1 MSSAPPSLMPVSF
14 AQRRGRR
21 LGLMLL
27 PLLALPLLAWLTP
40 QYEVANTLIAPLQP
54 SLALALAATACV
66 GWRAL
71 PAVIVGALLAMFSW
85 PLVEPAGSQ
94 WVDALALVAQCAFGG
109 LLMRRS
115 GRSDDLALDSSP
127 AIRRLVAVALACAGL
142 GAVAEL
148 LDSALP
154 SASVTR
160 PAVAAL
166 VRATADGGSVMLL
179 VPVVLALA
187 APQRERW
194 AARWR
199 SVVLPLAALA
209 LLLLAALAGIHERDR
224 DQALARFD
232 RDADVVFAR
241 TQALLDAPL
250 QAVLALNGAM
260 QASALPVSNAQF
272 DALARP
278 WLARTAGLAE
288 IGWLDA
294 PRGDGGAPVVRH
306 LLPAL
311 AGAAGAAASPGD
323 TLAGAAALRGALA
336 KALAQDG
343 PLLVPALSSDA
354 AAASGT
360 APPSNRPA
368 LVIYQAVPAE
378 SGSGTRQVV
387 FATVLI
393 ERLLNPL
400 MAARTDALQAC
411 LFDADPRAER
421 RHLYGPGSCEAAAP
435 THDNQFNREAGFE
448 LAGRRWALRI
458 SQPLR
463 TQGGVW
469 LFALP
474 ALAGGSLLAALL
486 LALTGRVQRVE
497 TEARS
502 RSLDMQRDIDQLRAQ
517 LQRQERSLDGVFDA
531 VQTGVALIEADGRI
545 QRVNAAF
552 ADLVGVSAAELRR
565 RPIDDLLQDDDQPQ
579 PGRILAL
586 LQQAG
591 DELLHSSLRLRLAG
605 GKVMP
610 ALVTL
615 RPLRERDGR
624 LGAAVCALHDL
635 SDNLRRRQAERV
647 LGDVLD
653 LTRSETAGAPA
664 PTAGATVSRP
674 MPLAAM
680 ATAAPAAALSPAGS
694 GPLQRILCIHGSAER
709 EAFLSVAFEERP
721 LVRLSHAGNASDGLV
736 LAETEAPHLVL
747 LDLGLPGDDGLA
759 LLQQLSSDPRTRAI
773 PVIVLSDDPR
783 PDRIDAAFS
792 AGARAYLTQPLDAR
806 QLLAAVDELI

>member
-1 MSSAPPSLMPVSF
+1 MTMSSAPPSLMPIP
-14 AQRRGRR
+14 AARRQDRQWW
-21 LGLMLL
+21 LMLL
-27 PLLALPLLAWLTP
+27 PALALPPLTWLTP

-54 SLALALAATACV
+54 ALALALAVTACI

-71 PAVIVGALLAMFSW
+71 PAVLIGALLAMFSW
-85 PLVEPAGSQ
+85 PLAEPDGTQ
-94 WVDALALVAQCAFGG
+94 WIDALVLVAQVGFGG

-115 GRSDDLALDSSP
+115 SRNDDLALDSGP
-127 AIRRLVAVALACAGL
+127 AIRRLIAVAIACAIL
-142 GAVAEL
+142 GALAEL
-148 LDSALP
+148 LGSALP
-154 SASVTR
+154 STSVTR
-160 PAVAAL
+160 PGVAAL
-166 VRATADGGSVMLL
+166 VRATTDGGSVLIL
-179 VPVVLALA
+179 VPVVLAFI

-199 SVVLPLAALA
+199 SVALPLGGLS
-209 LLLLAALAGIHERDR
+209 LLMLAALAGIHDRDR

-232 RDADVVFAR
+232 RDADVLFSR
-241 TQALLDAPL
+241 TQSLLDAPL
-250 QAVLALNGAM
+250 QAVLAVQGAM
-260 QASALPVSNAQF
+260 QVSALPLTGAQF
-272 DALARP
+272 DAVARP
-278 WLARTAGLAE
+278 WLARTSGLAE
-288 IGWLDA
+288 IGWLEA
-294 PRGDGGAPVVRH
+294 LRGDSAAPSIRH

-311 AGAAGAAASPGD
+311 PGASGGAATGAD
-323 TLAGAAALRGALA
+323 TPAGAAALRPVLT
-336 KALAQDG
+336 KALAQVG
-343 PLLVPALSSDA
+343 PLLVPTAATEA
-354 AAASGT
+354 AAAGGG
-360 APPSNRPA
+360 AARPSRNA
-368 LVIYQAVPAE
+368 LVIYQAVPGE
-378 SGSGTRQVV
+378 SSSGTRQVV

-393 ERLLNPL
+393 DRLLNPL
-400 MAARTDALQAC
+400 MAARTDSLQAC

-421 RHLYGPGSCEAAAP
+421 RHLYGPPSCEAAVAA
-435 THDNQFNREAGFE
+435 HENQFNREAGFE

-474 ALAGGSLLAALL
+474 ALGGGSLLAALL

-502 RSLDMQRDIDQLRAQ
+502 RSLEMQRDIDQLRAQ
-517 LQRQERSLDGVFDA
+517 LQRQERSLDGMFDA
-531 VQTGVALIEADGRI
+531 VQSGVALIEADGRI

-552 ADLVGVSAAELRR
+552 ADLVGVSAADLRR
-565 RPIDDLLQDDDQPQ
+565 RPIDDLLQDDDRPQ
-579 PGRILAL
+579 PGRIVAL

-591 DELLHSSLRLRLAG
+591 DELVHSSLRLRVAG
-605 GKVMP
+605 GKVVP

-624 LGAAVCALHDL
+624 LGAAICALHDL

-653 LTRSETAGAPA
+653 LARSEAPPAQASLPIAPDTRPLPLGTPPPEAVPAAGA
-664 PTAGATVSRP
+664 V
-674 MPLAAM
+674 
-680 ATAAPAAALSPAGS
+680 
-694 GPLQRILCIHGSAER
+694 QRILCIHGSRER

-721 LVRLSHAGNASDGLV
+721 LVKLRHAGNASDGLV

-747 LDLGLPGDDGLA
+747 LDLGLPDGDGLA
-759 LLQQLSSDPRTRAI
+759 LLQQLASDPRTRAI
-773 PVIVLSDDPR
+773 PIIVLSDDPR

-792 AGARAYLTQPLDAR
+792 AGARAYLTQPLEVR